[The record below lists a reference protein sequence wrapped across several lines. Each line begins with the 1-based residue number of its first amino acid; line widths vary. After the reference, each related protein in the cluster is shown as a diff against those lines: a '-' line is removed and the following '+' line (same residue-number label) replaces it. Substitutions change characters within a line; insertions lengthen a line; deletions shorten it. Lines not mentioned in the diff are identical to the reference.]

1 MAVEIIGTR
10 KPFAG
15 LVEDGQVGLVTVR
28 FEEMILASF
37 SPAIAA
43 HVMNGKP
50 RPRMTAAEI
59 KRRFKI
65 LADWFGVMK
74 GDLGWSLQRV
84 MDNLPIALQKTLAGE
99 SYTPDVRH
107 AAWAAQ
113 GESA

>member
-1 MAVEIIGTR
+1 MAVEIVGIR

-15 LVEDGQVGLVTVR
+15 LVADGQVGQVTRR

-37 SPAIAA
+37 SPDIAA
-43 HVMNGKP
+43 HVVDGKP

-59 KRRFKI
+59 KRRFDI
-65 LADWFGVMK
+65 LAGWFGVMK

-84 MDNLPIALQKTLAGE
+84 MDSLPIALQKTLAGE

-107 AAWAAQ
+107 AAWSAA
-113 GESA
+113 

>member
-1 MAVEIIGTR
+1 MEIVGTR

-15 LVEDGQVGLVTVR
+15 LVEDGQAGLVTRR

-37 SPAIAA
+37 SPDIAV
-43 HVMNGKP
+43 HVVDGKP

-59 KRRFKI
+59 KRRFDI

-84 MDNLPIALQKTLAGE
+84 MDSLPIALQKTLAGE

-107 AAWAAQ
+107 AAWSAAQ
-113 GESA
+113 GEPA

>member
-1 MAVEIIGTR
+1 MEIVGTR

-15 LVEDGQVGLVTVR
+15 LVADGQAGLVTRR

-37 SPAIAA
+37 SPDIAA
-43 HVMNGKP
+43 HGVDGKP

-59 KRRFKI
+59 KRRFNI

-84 MDNLPIALQKTLAGE
+84 MDNLPIALQKTLNGD

-107 AAWAAQ
+107 AAWSAAQ
-113 GESA
+113 GEPA